1 MDQHEPAGRQRA
13 DRACEEGC
21 ASLLAPV
28 VQHRREQVRVVACG
42 PCAEEGAP
50 WRRCWPPTCWPTSTW
65 GVKRLGHQT
74 VLLSANHSN
83 SNPAKPKGSDAG
95 SHHAMADHP
104 LKATPIGSKYRVIT
118 VQRTSIEPRR
128 PATHK
133 LKRSIASLASAP
145 SFQL

>member
-1 MDQHEPAGRQRA
+1 M
-13 DRACEEGC
+13 
-21 ASLLAPV
+21 
-28 VQHRREQVRVVACG
+28 QVRGHHDV
-42 PCAEEGAP
+42 
-50 WRRCWPPTCWPTSTW
+50 RPTCCIPQHLSIHIVAEVKRH